1 MIADAPVWLKGLFL
15 VTAVVLALGVGVQA
29 LRRIDPTAVSADD
42 EINGDANYPSPIDF
56 SIPHVDPNELP
67 DPLGQRF
74 DRIAGLSP
82 NARRR
87 MVMTF
92 TYQNKPIEDWIDRF
106 VAMGRPG
113 VATFRRGGVRIRPTG
128 NKAEYRVTVEL
139 IVRAGPEDVMVFSD
153 WIVDTYLGKSVPVGT
168 VSSAVILGDIHQI
181 RVIVRD
187 ATER

>member
-1 MIADAPVWLKGLFL
+1 MISDAPVWLKGLFL

-29 LRRIDPTAVSADD
+29 LRSIDPTAVSADED
-42 EINGDANYPSPIDF
+42 PNPDVNPTPSVDL
-56 SIPHVDPNELP
+56 SIPHIDPNELP
-67 DPLGQRF
+67 DPLRQRF
-74 DRIAGLSP
+74 DRLAGLSP

-92 TYQNKPIEDWIDRF
+92 SYENKPIEDWIDRF

-113 VATFRRGGVRIRPTG
+113 VATFRRGGVRVRPSG

-168 VSSAVILGDIHQI
+168 VSSAVILGNIHKI
-181 RVIVRD
+181 RLIVRD
-187 ATER
+187 AMES